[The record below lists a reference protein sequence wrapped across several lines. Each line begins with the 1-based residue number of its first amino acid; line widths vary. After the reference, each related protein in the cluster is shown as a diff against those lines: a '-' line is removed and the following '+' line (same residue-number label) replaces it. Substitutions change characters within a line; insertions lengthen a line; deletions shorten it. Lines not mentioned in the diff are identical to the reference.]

1 MGMAFMSFMGI
12 KYGKEAP
19 KEDVETVT
27 TAIDTKKENNIN

>member
-19 KEDVETVT
+19 KEESTPATSMIETN
-27 TAIDTKKENNIN
+27 KEYNIK